1 MEHVANGNTDL
12 ERSERVDRT
21 VRALKALRGD
31 VHPAHARALIDE
43 AIGQLCELAQTSN
56 ASLARYRNLIDA
68 VPDAVTLHDTDGTI
82 VAANIAASRMYGYTI
97 DALLTMN
104 VRDLNPSLS
113 PQHMQRLWENFGSD
127 TSITE
132 VTLNQGADGRMFPI
146 EVRSR
151 AYVDG
156 GQPRIIAVARDIS
169 DRRHTE
175 AALRDSQA
183 RYATLLQAMD
193 KGVLVQDENGFLV
206 SANAAACRLI
216 GMEEKELL
224 ALTRDDLARWSF
236 VDQDGQPIAPG
247 DLPGL
252 RALVTGKVIDSA
264 VYGIYLPHLH
274 AYRWL
279 SASAVPDV
287 DPDTGRTRQVISTF
301 SDVSALKRENEMF
314 RATQQLGQ
322 IGCWE
327 LDDLRGTLY
336 WTEHMYRIYDLLP
349 DSPTSESRW
358 LNFCTPASRRTVI
371 AALADARN
379 RANSFELQIEIV
391 TAIGRRRWVSL
402 RGQPMQRHGRIYGV
416 IGTLQNIDERKAIE
430 QNLRREAATDPIT
443 RLPNRDTM
451 LAALG
456 TAVADAVSGAGPAL
470 LYVDSDRFKVLND
483 MLGHIAGDRLLGQA
497 AQRLAECTA
506 DEARVGRYGNDEF
519 LILIERCHDREQAE
533 ALAARI
539 VEAFTTAF
547 QHEGERFILTVSVGV
562 ALWPDDGTTPQ
573 ALLLHADAAMLEAK
587 RRGRNTWQAWREMRD
602 APGGEEQHLQIES
615 QLRLALDNDEFH
627 LVYQPQLDLA
637 RQEILG
643 VEALLRWQSRTLGA
657 QLPAAFIPS
666 AESSGDIV
674 RIGAWVIHEA
684 CRQLRQWRD
693 RGVPIHRLSVNVS
706 YRQILSGN
714 LFETVEAALRDNGLP
729 GDALELEMTE
739 RVLIENATDTQE
751 TFHALKRLGVNLVI
765 DDFGE
770 GYSSLNYLRNLPLD
784 GVKISH
790 SFMQGIPG
798 NPTDKVICEAIVR
811 IAHSLGLRVVAEGV
825 ETDAQRQFLL
835 DLGVELA
842 QGYLFSRPQ
851 LASDI
856 PACLARLDAQRSGDV
871 TA

>member
-1 MEHVANGNTDL
+1 MQHEPNGNTDPADAG
-12 ERSERVDRT
+12 RVGQT
-21 VRALKALRGD
+21 VRALQALRHDAGAD
-31 VHPAHARALIDE
+31 RANALLDE
-43 AIGQLCELAQTSN
+43 AIGQLCALSRTSE

-68 VPDAVTLHDTDGTI
+68 VPDAVTLFDAEGAIIDAN
-82 VAANIAASRMYGYTI
+82 AAATRIYGYPVET
-97 DALLTMN
+97 LRTMN
-104 VRDLNPSLS
+104 VHDLNPSL
-113 PQHMQRLWENFGSD
+113 PPRHMQRLWATLDMSQ
-127 TSITE
+127 SITE
-132 VTLNQGADGRMFPI
+132 VTLNRRADGHTFPI
-146 EVRSR
+146 EVHSR
-151 AYVDG
+151 AYVDD
-156 GQPRIIAVARDIS
+156 GQRRVIAVARDIS
-169 DRRHTE
+169 ERRHTE
-175 AALRDSQA
+175 AELRDSQA
-183 RYATLLQAMD
+183 RYVTLLQAMD
-193 KGVLVQDENGFLV
+193 KGVLVQDERGLLV

-216 GMEEKELL
+216 GMEERELL
-224 ALTRDDLARWSF
+224 ALTRDDLAHWSF
-236 VDQDGQPIAPG
+236 VDQEGRPITPR

-279 SASAVPDV
+279 SVSSVPDV
-287 DPDTGRTRQVISTF
+287 DPASGRTRQVISTF

-336 WTEHMYRIYDLLP
+336 WTGHMYRIHDLPP
-349 DSPTSESRW
+349 DSPVSESRL
-358 LNFCTPASRRTVI
+358 LNFFTPASRRAVV

-379 RANSFELQIEIV
+379 HATSFELQLEIV

-430 QNLRREAATDPIT
+430 QALRREAATDPVT
-443 RLPNRDTM
+443 RLPNRDTLM
-451 LAALG
+451 AAVDAALAEATPG
-456 TAVADAVSGAGPAL
+456 TGPAL

-483 MLGHIAGDRLLGQA
+483 MLGHLAGDRLLNQT
-497 AQRLAECTA
+497 AQRLVECA
-506 DEARVGRYGNDEF
+506 GDEARVGRYGNDEF
-519 LILIERCHDREQAE
+519 LILIERCHGRAQAE

-539 VEAFTTAF
+539 VEAFASAF

-562 ALWPDDGTTPQ
+562 AVWPEDGATSQ
-573 ALLLHADAAMLEAK
+573 ALLLHADTAMVEAK
-587 RRGRNTWQAWREMRD
+587 RRGRNTWQAWRGMRD
-602 APGGEEQHLQIES
+602 EPGGEERHLQIES

-637 RQEILG
+637 RREVCG
-643 VEALLRWQSRTLGA
+643 VEALLRWQSHTLGP
-657 QLPAAFIPS
+657 QLPAAFIPC
-666 AESSGDIV
+666 AEGSGDIV
-674 RIGAWVIHEA
+674 RIGTWVINEA
-684 CRQLRQWRD
+684 CRHLRLWRD

-706 YRQILSGN
+706 YRQVLSGN
-714 LFETVEAALRDNGLP
+714 LFDTVEAALRDNGLS

-739 RVLIENATDTQE
+739 RVLIENAADTQE
-751 TFHALKRLGVNLVI
+751 TFRALKRMGVNLVI

-790 SFMQGIPG
+790 SFMQGVPG
-798 NPTDKVICEAIVR
+798 DPTDEVICEAIVR

-825 ETDAQRQFLL
+825 ETEAQRKFLL

-842 QGYLFSRPQ
+842 QGYLFARPQ

-856 PACLARLDAQRSGDV
+856 PACLARLEAQR
-871 TA
+871 APAA